1 MTGAMQCFLQKSV
14 IESSVT
20 DIGNKDQTMLQA
32 VTHKHK
38 PFIKDL
44 VEVTARLFVIY
55 TVSRMLPFRETS
67 LADLFHSTIQG
78 SH

>member
-1 MTGAMQCFLQKSV
+1 
-14 IESSVT
+14 
-20 DIGNKDQTMLQA
+20 MLQV
-32 VTHKHK
+32 VTYKHK
-38 PFIKDL
+38 PFMKDL

-55 TVSRMLPFRETS
+55 TVSRMLPFRETT